1 MDSPLRTSLW
11 NLLYRVVSANDRSG
25 TAWISILRG
34 ACLVFFKETIDDLP
48 AADNEASMRELKR
61 LFFALPGHRVYD
73 LFEFL
78 LADDRSGIKELDR
91 KLFRRG
97 LNPVLEEEGAPVRLL
112 RDRFV
117 PLADEVSLD
126 ALTGAEESLSLF
138 DLAAARRHME
148 SALGFLARRPEPAGG
163 EAVRE
168 AVIAVAAVVHRLHGG
183 AARGGAPGT
192 GAGEGADAA
201 VSAPI
206 VLASVEPVRE
216 RLGIPAGLA
225 GGIEAILARCLAL
238 SGLPGAPA
246 HPESPDPSEATF
258 LVVFC
263 ASVIRLL
270 VDRGAPAAESGGG

>member
-11 NLLYRVVSANDRSG
+11 NLLYRVVAANDRSR

-34 ACLVFFKETIDDLP
+34 ACLAFFKETIDDLP
-48 AADNEASMRELKR
+48 LADNEASLRELKR
-61 LFFALPGHRVYD
+61 LFFALPDHRVYD

-78 LADDRSGIKELDR
+78 LVDDRSGIKELDR

-126 ALTGAEESLSLF
+126 ALAGAEESLSLF
-138 DLAAARRHME
+138 DLAAARRHLD
-148 SALGFLARRPEPAGG
+148 SALGFLSRRPEPAG
-163 EAVRE
+163 EDAVRE
-168 AVIAVAAVVHRLHGG
+168 ALIAVAAVVNSLRDADGG
-183 AARGGAPGT
+183 PPRAA
-192 GAGEGADAA
+192 AGEAA
-201 VSAPI
+201 PPSAPI
-206 VLASVEPVRE
+206 VLGSVGPVRAK
-216 RLGIPAGLA
+216 LGLAAGLA
-225 GGIEAILARCLAL
+225 GGLEAILARCHAL

-246 HPESPDPSEATF
+246 ADGPPDPPEATF

-270 VDRGAPAAESGGG
+270 LDRATPPGRSGGA